1 MLLWFLR
8 MYPRV
13 FRKKDKNAEPIA
25 AGDVLASVL
34 AGLGVEPGQAQARH
48 RLAHLW
54 ENWSMVMGPDL
65 GMLAR
70 PLGHHRDL
78 LLIGAEDAML
88 AQELHLMSGELLER
102 ANAFMEEPFFGGVKV
117 SLLMGKAGLDVTA
130 RKPLAEDEQGWRA
143 PRRYMPEPVLA
154 NGTFLGRMDPASP
167 VARAYAR
174 FAEKAGRG
182 GF

>member
-1 MLLWFLR
+1 
-8 MYPRV
+8 
-13 FRKKDKNAEPIA
+13 
-25 AGDVLASVL
+25 
-34 AGLGVEPGQAQARH
+34 
-48 RLAHLW
+48 
-54 ENWSMVMGPDL
+54 MGPDL

-143 PRRYMPEPVLA
+143 PRRYVPEPVLA
-154 NGTFLGRMDPASP
+154 NGTFLGRMNPASP

>member
-1 MLLWFLR
+1 
-8 MYPRV
+8 
-13 FRKKDKNAEPIA
+13 
-25 AGDVLASVL
+25 
-34 AGLGVEPGQAQARH
+34 
-48 RLAHLW
+48 
-54 ENWSMVMGPDL
+54 MGADL

-130 RKPLAEDEQGWRA
+130 RKPLPEDGQGWRA
-143 PRRYMPEPVLA
+143 PRRYMPEPVQA
-154 NGTFLGRMDPASP
+154 SGTFLGRMDPASP

-182 GF
+182 GL